1 MVSRLSVYLDG
12 HHCGSVEQSTSGNV
26 SFRYDEEYRSVS
38 KQTPL
43 SLSMP
48 LAALSHKKREIL
60 PFLQGLLPDSEYA
73 LTAIAR
79 RYSVS
84 SRSPFALLAHI
95 GSDVAGAVQIVDPDQ
110 EASDAVGKRGKSRP
124 VDALEIGVMLR
135 QVLSEYAEGI
145 PFYGSVGSFSL
156 AGAQPKIALH
166 KNKQGGWAVPD
177 GATPTTHILKPVAG
191 AVRRI
196 DVVEQLTMSAA
207 RTLGCDVAKS
217 ELQSIDGLDVFV
229 TERYDRKLERGQ
241 WTRLHQEDLCQALSV
256 APDKKY
262 QRQDGGPGLAVIAR
276 LIRSL
281 PLESDRQ
288 AVGRDFYRAF
298 VFNVVAGCTDAHAK
312 NYSLMLNGDAV
323 RLAPLYDLVTYA
335 SYWNGEARLNSA
347 MSVDGEYALSRIS
360 AAKLVAAGK
369 QFGVA
374 GEAEQIVHSMR
385 TGMVDAFEFARA
397 ALDSSGSDAKK
408 IGDRVMAGL
417 IKMPMILRN
426 EGGLRL

>member
-1 MVSRLSVYLDG
+1 MVSRLAVYLDG
-12 HHCGSVEQSTSGNV
+12 YRCGSVEQTTSGNIT
-26 SFRYDEEYRSVS
+26 FRYDEEYRSVS

-48 LAALSHKKREIL
+48 LAALTHRKREIL
-60 PFLQGLLPDSEYA
+60 PFLQGLLPDSEDA
-73 LTAIAR
+73 LAAIAR

-95 GSDVAGAVQIVDPDQ
+95 GWDVAGAVQIVAPDQ
-110 EASDAVGKRGKSRP
+110 EASDAVGKHGRSRP

-145 PFYGSVGSFSL
+145 PYYGDVGNFSL

-166 KNKQGGWAVPD
+166 KNKQGGWAVPED
-177 GATPTTHILKPVAG
+177 ATPTTHILKPVAG
-191 AVRRI
+191 TVRRI
-196 DVVEQLTMSAA
+196 DIVEQMTMSAA
-207 RTLGCDVAKS
+207 RALGCSVAKS
-217 ELQSIDGLDVFV
+217 ELQNIDGLDVFV

-256 APDKKY
+256 SPDKKY
-262 QRQDGGPGLAVIAR
+262 QRQDGGPGLAAIAG

-298 VFNVVAGCTDAHAK
+298 VFNVVAGCTDAHAA
-312 NYSLMLNGDAV
+312 NYSLMLNGETV
-323 RLAPLYDLVTYA
+323 QLAPLYDLVAYA
-335 SYWNGEARLNSA
+335 PYWNGVARLNSA
-347 MSVDGEYALSRIS
+347 MNVDGEYALSRIS

-369 QFGVA
+369 QFGLA
-374 GEAEQIVHSMR
+374 GEADGAH
-385 TGMVDAFEFARA
+385 
-397 ALDSSGSDAKK
+397 
-408 IGDRVMAGL
+408 
-417 IKMPMILRN
+417 
-426 EGGLRL
+426 